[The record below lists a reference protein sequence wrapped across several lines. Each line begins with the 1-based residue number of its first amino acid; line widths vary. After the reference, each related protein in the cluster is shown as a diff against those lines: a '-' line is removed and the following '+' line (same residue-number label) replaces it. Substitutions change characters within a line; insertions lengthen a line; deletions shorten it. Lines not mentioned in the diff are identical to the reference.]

1 VLQDLEDPEIRH
13 INTDTFLK
21 SGSSTLFSRTHYV
34 HIYLLVPTVK
44 GRAADG
50 RAESQAA
57 RPRPDHQPA
66 QAQPLEDGK
75 DKGGGQQAG
84 HHLHVARPRHR
95 GVSPTKTE
103 LGRLGN
109 RSPRVEDACLK

>member
-1 VLQDLEDPEIRH
+1 MYEENFI
-13 INTDTFLK
+13 
-21 SGSSTLFSRTHYV
+21 LFFISVRTYV
-34 HIYLLVPTVK
+34 YLLVPTVK

-66 QAQPLEDGK
+66 QAQPLEDGE
-75 DKGGGQQAG
+75 DEGGGQQAG

-109 RSPRVEDACLK
+109 RSPRVEDARLK